1 MLKIAAAWSWI
12 EFIIVLLIISAFLA
26 DMTFQTLKLMDIAH
40 FTIELKNKKQL
51 MVKSQQIHV
60 AFCICADFF
69 KKGRNGV
76 KVRENL

>member
-26 DMTFQTLKLMDIAH
+26 DMMFETLKMTNIAH

-51 MVKSQQIHV
+51 TVKSRQIHV
-60 AFCICADFF
+60 AFCICADFL
-69 KKGRNGV
+69 KKRIKRRKSKG
-76 KVRENL
+76 KP

>member
-26 DMTFQTLKLMDIAH
+26 DMTFETLKMTNIAH

-51 MVKSQQIHV
+51 TVKSRQIHV
-60 AFCICADFF
+60 AFCICVDF
-69 KKGRNGV
+69 
-76 KVRENL
+76 